1 MTVHVVVS
9 VMDTAVGAF
18 GRPVFVAS
26 TAVAIRSF
34 SDEVNRV
41 DANNEMNKH
50 PDDFYLYEIGSFDD
64 SSGILKPVEPARV
77 LMRAKDC
84 RISS

>member
-1 MTVHVVVS
+1 MNLVIVS
-9 VMDTAVGAF
+9 VMDTAVGAY
-18 GRPVFVAS
+18 GRPIFVQS
-26 TAVAIRSF
+26 TAVAVRSF

-50 PDDFYLYEIGSFDD
+50 PEDFYLYEIGSFDD
-64 SSGILKPVEPARV
+64 STGDLKPLDNPRC
-77 LMRAKDC
+77 LMRAMDC